1 MLKTDRDALIC
12 DLAETYHIYNYK
24 ELPCA
29 TVALFSCGLR
39 EESRIKRKL
48 SGTDVS
54 REEMLLANIAD
65 SLSTLVGVKTK
76 DGINGI
82 NRPKSFVEALLDV
95 EQEDTSEVVAFDTSI
110 DFHKRWDAIAERKG
124 ERNGD

>member
-54 REEMLLANIAD
+54 KEEMLLASIAD
-65 SLSTLVGVKTK
+65 SLSTLVWFKTRDGV
-76 DGINGI
+76 NGI
-82 NRPKSFVEALLDV
+82 NRPKSFVEALLGVD
-95 EQEDTSEVVAFDTSI
+95 EESNSEVTSFETAD
-110 DFHKRWDAIAERKG
+110 DFKQKWKSIAEWKG
-124 ERNGD
+124 E

>member
-54 REEMLLANIAD
+54 KEEMLLASIAD
-65 SLSTLVGVKTK
+65 SLSTLVWFKTRDGV
-76 DGINGI
+76 NGI
-82 NRPKSFVEALLDV
+82 NRPKSFVEALLGVD
-95 EQEDTSEVVAFDTSI
+95 EESNSEVTSFETAD
-110 DFHKRWDAIAERKG
+110 DFKQKWKSIAERKG
-124 ERNGD
+124 E